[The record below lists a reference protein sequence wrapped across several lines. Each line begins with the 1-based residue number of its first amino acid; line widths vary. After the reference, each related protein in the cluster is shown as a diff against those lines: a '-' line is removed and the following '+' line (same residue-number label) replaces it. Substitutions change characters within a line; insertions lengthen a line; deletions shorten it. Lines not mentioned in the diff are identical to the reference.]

1 MPERLNTLYDH
12 VPIQPYGTYTIILNV
27 VAITALQ
34 LTQGTSIDITET
46 DYMYE
51 ECHFRCALSL

>member
-1 MPERLNTLYDH
+1 M

-34 LTQGTSIDITET
+34 HTKGTSIDITKT
-46 DYMYE
+46 D
-51 ECHFRCALSL
+51 